1 MHKPP
6 LHQGRCFRN
15 GLSLRKVVSHDFRKY
30 YMTPLY

>member
-1 MHKPP
+1 M
-6 LHQGRCFRN
+6 